1 MTGHSDTRRL
11 FSENQRLAI
20 LARDRGCTF
29 PACDRPAA
37 WSQIHHILA
46 WADGGPTTIDNAALI
61 CGFHHRTFEKD
72 RLAMHHAARP
82 TRLDPTTHID
92 PQQQP
97 RRNQLHETP
106 LRR

>member
-37 WSQIHHILA
+37 WSQILHILP
-46 WADGGPTTIDNAALI
+46 WGDGGPTTIDNAALI
-61 CGFHHRTFEKD
+61 CGHHHRTFDKSGW
-72 RLAMHHAARP
+72 RCTTLHGRP
-82 TRLDPTTHID
+82 AWIPPPHID
-92 PQQQP
+92 PERRP
-97 RRNQLHETP
+97 RRNRLHDLPSRT
-106 LRR
+106 